1 MRLPASFC
9 NIVGIKST
17 YGALSRYGVQAMA
30 ASFNQVG
37 IFANTIADTRQVFD
51 IMTGSD
57 PLDATTSRQ
66 PFSRA
71 KKTIQ

>member
-9 NIVGIKST
+9 NIVGIKPT

-37 IFANTIADTRQVFD
+37 LFSQTVADAKQVFD
-51 IMTGSD
+51 IITGPD
-57 PLDATTSRQ
+57 PLDATTSHQ
-66 PFSRA
+66 PFSHA
-71 KKTIQ
+71 NKTIQ

>member
-1 MRLPASFC
+1 
-9 NIVGIKST
+9 
-17 YGALSRYGVQAMA
+17 MA

-37 IFANTIADTRQVFD
+37 LFSQTVADARQVFD
-51 IMTGSD
+51 IMTGPD
-57 PLDATTSRQ
+57 PLDATTNHQ